1 MEVLLSVPWPASTS
15 AWWGVLVWLLSVGV
29 GIAALGI
36 VPGNR
41 KPSSAMAW
49 LLLIFVLPVVGIVLF
64 LLLGGTAVGKKRDLK
79 QTAASAMIRER
90 TASARL
96 GEEVRPD

>member
-1 MEVLLSVPWPASTS
+1 MEVLLSVPRPSSTS
-15 AWWGVLVWLLSVGV
+15 AWWGVLVWLLSFGV

-64 LLLGGTAVGKKRDLK
+64 LLLGGTAVG
-79 QTAASAMIRER
+79 QEAGPQAER
-90 TASARL
+90 PPA
-96 GEEVRPD
+96 P

>member
-15 AWWGVLVWLLSVGV
+15 AWWGVLVWLLSFGVGV
-29 GIAALGI
+29 AALGI

-49 LLLIFVLPVVGIVLF
+49 LLLIFVLPVVGIVSLP
-64 LLLGGTAVGKKRDLK
+64 
-79 QTAASAMIRER
+79 AARGHRRGQETGPQAGRR
-90 TASARL
+90 QRHDPGADRL
-96 GEEVRPD
+96 GAAR